1 MKSILSIIFRR
12 RKEATIFAICI
23 LIMPLAIS
31 YIVTEKF
38 ESSASVLLTAGR
50 FKKPFLPNEKNS
62 QTGFIQVSMEDV
74 ASEVEILLSRPVLE
88 KVVDENKLYIFPE
101 PREDETLKRLFAN
114 LKKGINNFLVAVNL
128 KKEMTDFEV
137 AVEKLAGDVEVEYLK
152 RTNIITIAWRGYS
165 AEQAQQVVDS
175 LIKEY
180 IKHHIQVHGYASAL
194 KVIVDELNDSQQQV
208 LSLEEKIKQIKMEFG
223 TYDLEKERS
232 IVLDKY
238 IAAKA
243 RYENLL
249 NINPNEVAST
259 NQGLYADDPNFVSLM
274 EALTNARLER
284 IELLASHSAQN
295 KRVKIKNAQI
305 SSLKSQIRKE
315 HRYTLAAWE
324 KTTERYKSRLDEME
338 RVYKKISVLK
348 RDLAGAL
355 DSYQINRQK
364 YNEAMI
370 AGAMDKADIAS
381 ARIVSPA
388 SYTSTPAYPRKI
400 LLLIISIFFAIVG
413 GISAAFAAEKMYSR
427 IVNLKGIRLATGL
440 PVLASFPKFSANIM
454 KNEAQFTTML
464 YKKFATVR
472 QHLSNGSDPCR
483 IHLLV
488 SPSPGAGTSFIT
500 EYFARYAQHA
510 TQTNILLLKVVYNSL
525 EPHTVALENLN
536 LEKNIVNKKG
546 IDWLEVNV
554 NGEDWALDSLAF
566 NALMQ
571 KLKESQYSNVFID
584 LPNERD
590 DSSYLSVLPS
600 VDAVYVNI
608 GYDITDK
615 FALRHMVNVME
626 EQFSVKPIGAFFNL
640 RQNEIPNFI
649 YKRL

>member
-1 MKSILSIIFRR
+1 MKNILSIIFRR
-12 RKEATIFAICI
+12 RKEASIFAICI
-23 LIMPLAIS
+23 MLMPLSIS

-88 KVVDENKLYIFPE
+88 KVVEDNKLYIFPE
-101 PREDETLKRLFAN
+101 PGEDETLKQVFAS
-114 LKKGINNFLVAVNL
+114 LKKGLNNFLVAVNL

-137 AVEKLAGDVEVEYLK
+137 AVAKLEGDVEVEYLK

-165 AEQAQQVVDS
+165 AEQAQRVVNS

-180 IKHHIQVHGYASAL
+180 IKHHIQVHGYASAFE
-194 KVIVDELNDSQQQV
+194 VIVEELESSEKQV
-208 LSLEEKIKQIKMEFG
+208 LQIEEQIKQLKKEFG

-232 IVLDKY
+232 ILIDKF
-238 IAAKA
+238 ISAKA
-243 RYENLL
+243 MYENLL
-249 NINPNEVAST
+249 NINPNEVPST

-284 IELLASHSAQN
+284 IELLASHGAQN

-305 SSLKSQIRKE
+305 ANLKSRIRKE
-315 HRYTLAAWE
+315 HKYTVAAW
-324 KTTERYKSRLDEME
+324 KGTTERYKKRLEEME
-338 RVYKKISVLK
+338 QVYKKMSVLN
-348 RDLAGAL
+348 RALEGAL

-370 AGAMDKADIAS
+370 AGAMDKANIAS
-381 ARIVSPA
+381 ARIVAPA

-427 IVNLKGIRLATGL
+427 IVSLKGIRLATGL
-440 PVLASFPKFSANIM
+440 PVLASFPKFSAKQM
-454 KNEAQFTTML
+454 GNEALFLTMI
-464 YKKFATVR
+464 YKKLATIR
-472 QHLSNGSDPCR
+472 QHLSDSLDTCR
-483 IHLLV
+483 VHLVV
-488 SPSPGAGTSFIT
+488 SPSPGVGSSFIS
-500 EYFARYAQHA
+500 ESLARYAQHT
-510 TQTNILLLKVVYNSL
+510 TQSNVLLLKIVYKTDQNHAISL
-525 EPHTVALENLN
+525 KNLDV
-536 LEKNIVNKKG
+536 EKSIFSEKG
-546 IDWLEVNV
+546 IDWLEINAD
-554 NGEDWALDSLAF
+554 GADWALDSLGF
-566 NALMQ
+566 HSLIQ
-571 KLKESQYSNVFID
+571 SLKEKSYSNIFID

-590 DSSYLSVLPS
+590 DSSYLSVVPC
-600 VDAVYVNI
+600 VDAVYVSV

-615 FALRHMVNVME
+615 FALRHMVNMME
-626 EQFSVKPIGAFFNL
+626 EQFSIKPVGAFFNL

>member
-1 MKSILSIIFRR
+1 MKNILSIIFRR
-12 RKEATIFAICI
+12 RKEASIFAICI
-23 LIMPLAIS
+23 LIFPLAIS
-31 YIVTEKF
+31 YIVTEKY

-88 KVVDENKLYIFPE
+88 KVVNDNKLYIFPE
-101 PREDETLKRLFAN
+101 PKEDETLKRLFSSI
-114 LKKGINNFLVAVNL
+114 KKGINNFLVAVNL

-165 AEQAQQVVDS
+165 AEQAQKVVDS
-175 LIKEY
+175 LVKEY
-180 IKHHIQVHGYASAL
+180 IKHHIQVHGYASAFD
-194 KVIVDELNDSQQQV
+194 VIVEELNASQKQV
-208 LSLEEKIKQIKMEFG
+208 LAIEDKIKKLKMQFG

-232 IVLDKY
+232 ILIDKY
-238 IAAKA
+238 ISAKSM
-243 RYENLL
+243 YENLL

-274 EALTNARLER
+274 EALTKARLER
-284 IELLASHSAQN
+284 IELLASHGSQN
-295 KRVKIKNAQI
+295 KQVKVKNAQI
-305 SSLKSQIRKE
+305 SSLNSRIRKE
-315 HRYTLAAWE
+315 HQHTLAAWKE
-324 KTTERYKSRLDEME
+324 TTERYKKRLEEME
-338 RVYKKISVLK
+338 LVYKEMNALK
-348 RDLAGAL
+348 RELAGAL

-400 LLLIISIFFAIVG
+400 LLLVISLFFAIVG

-440 PVLASFPKFSANIM
+440 PVLASFPKFSAKTM

-472 QHLSNGSDPCR
+472 QHLSNQGNACR

-510 TQTNILLLKVVYNSL
+510 TQTNILLLKVVYSSL
-525 EPHTVALENLN
+525 ESHTVALENLN

-554 NGEDWALDSLAF
+554 NGEDRALDSLAF
-566 NALMQ
+566 NALMK
-571 KLKESQYSNVFID
+571 KLKESQYSNIFID

-590 DSSYLSVLPS
+590 DSSYLSVLPF

-615 FALRHMVNVME
+615 FALRHMVNVMK